1 VLVGTSQVVPA
12 TARGGSRGPRPDQ
25 ATSFLRR
32 RKSGTGSCTSERVW
46 CWCGRDGGREIYRQV
61 VAVSSVTGLDG

>member
-25 ATSFLRR
+25 ATSFF
-32 RKSGTGSCTSERVW
+32 KAQKERDRVMHERARVVLVW
-46 CWCGRDGGREIYRQV
+46 
-61 VAVSSVTGLDG
+61 A